1 MITIFNRR
9 ELTITMDMNR
19 LSEIRRILESN
30 NIDFTIITTNLQSS
44 SLMGSSRGRT
54 GSLGANLKQSYEYK
68 IYTHKND
75 HDRAYHLISQ

>member
-30 NIDFTIITTNLQSS
+30 KIDYTLITTNLQSS
-44 SLMGSSRGRT
+44 SLMGSSRSRMGST
-54 GSLGANLKQSYEYK
+54 GINPIQTYEYK
-68 IYTHKND
+68 IFVHKDD
-75 HDRAYHLISQ
+75 HKKALHLIL